1 MSTIWIPP
9 VLRSSAGGAK
19 QVELGGATVGQV
31 IDALIEAH
39 PALGSQ
45 LRTPEGSLNRF
56 INVYLNGQDVRYLD
70 GESTAVA
77 AADEVR
83 LLPAMAGGA
92 FDGPAESRS
101 QGRSPVE
108 SPGGSPRLP
117 RWPRQWSR

>member
-56 INVYLNGQDVRYLD
+56 INVYLNGQDVRYLE

-92 FDGPAESRS
+92 LDRPADRPAL
-101 QGRSPVE
+101 GRTPVE
-108 SPGGSPRLP
+108 TPGGSPRLR
-117 RWPRQWSR
+117 RWPRRWSR

>member
-9 VLRSSAGGAK
+9 VLRTSAGGAK
-19 QVELGGATVGQV
+19 QVEFGGATVGQV

-56 INVYLNGQDVRYLD
+56 INVYLNGQDVRYLE
-70 GESTAVA
+70 GESTTVA

-92 FDGPAESRS
+92 LDRPAP
-101 QGRSPVE
+101 GRSPGE
-108 SPGGSPRLP
+108 TPGGSPRLR
-117 RWPRQWSR
+117 RWPRRWSR